1 MRAAAF
7 GLLLV
12 GGLSASV
19 AVVPS
24 AYADTAGSLQ
34 LHQTDDCTGPVVPAG
49 STVAVPFSIS
59 FTGFTPNQVG
69 VFSFTSENGIT
80 SSNRFSVGDT
90 GTTCS
95 ATRTASDGGF
105 LASFSWT
112 DSVDVPHTVSVAGV
126 VGVVPPVDPSPTD
139 DPWAT
144 PTATADPTSSP
155 GTHPSHSPTP
165 SKSRTRT
172 SLPSTGGRGTTGNG
186 AQLPTTG
193 ADPRLV
199 LVALAT
205 LVAGAVLVVAARPP
219 HGRRQR

>member
-1 MRAAAF
+1 
-7 GLLLV
+7 
-12 GGLSASV
+12 
-19 AVVPS
+19 
-24 AYADTAGSLQ
+24 
-34 LHQTDDCTGPVVPAG
+34 VVPAG
-49 STVAVPFSIS
+49 STVAVPFSIA

-69 VFSFTSENGIT
+69 IFSVVSENGAT

-95 ATRTASDGGF
+95 ATRTASDGAF

-112 DSVDVPHTVSVAGV
+112 DSLDVAHSVSVAGV

-144 PTATADPTSSP
+144 PTATASPTASP
-155 GTHPSHSPTP
+155 GTDPSRSATP
-165 SKSRTRT
+165 SRTRTRSAT
-172 SLPSTGGRGTTGNG
+172 SLPSTGGSSGSG

-199 LVALAT
+199 VVALST
-205 LVAGAVLVVAARPP
+205 LVAGVLLYVLAGRSVP
-219 HGRRQR
+219 GRRQR